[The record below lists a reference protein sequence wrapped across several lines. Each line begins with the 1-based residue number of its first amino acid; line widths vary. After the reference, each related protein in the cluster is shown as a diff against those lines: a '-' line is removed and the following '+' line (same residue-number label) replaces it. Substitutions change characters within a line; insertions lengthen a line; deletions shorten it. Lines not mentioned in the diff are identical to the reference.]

1 MQGLSWAA
9 DGKNLFVSAFPNYKG
24 TLLEMNQEGHM
35 RVLLDNPLGWIGYP
49 LTSPDGKH
57 IAFNKVIPD
66 TTVTLL
72 EQF

>member
-1 MQGLSWAA
+1 MQALSWAA
-9 DGKNLFVSAFPNYKG
+9 DGKNLLVGAFPNYKG
-24 TLLEMNQEGHM
+24 ALLEMNQEGRM
-35 RVLLDNPLGWIGYP
+35 RVLLDNPLGWIGHP

-57 IAFNKVIPD
+57 IAFNKAVTD